1 MESIE
6 RLSVPGQLRWTIG
19 CGWLLWREIDGQ
31 QQRQRKHMSGPVLTT
46 EVPNRT
52 ARRIG
57 SGQTEESEAL
67 GASLWYME
75 AWSPPS
81 AQARRDYSGAFLPQW
96 QSKHP

>member
-1 MESIE
+1 
-6 RLSVPGQLRWTIG
+6 
-19 CGWLLWREIDGQ
+19 
-31 QQRQRKHMSGPVLTT
+31 MSGPVLTT
-46 EVPNRT
+46 EVSYRT

-96 QSKHP
+96 QSKHPWVAQIPQARATRLRSTSRAR